1 MRRRFQLGLL
11 LLLAL
16 SIPPGAYA
24 GEIIDRVVAT
34 VNGVPILQSEADQ
47 AVRCEALLEGRAL
60 DTVTPSQQQA
70 VLQRLIEQE
79 LLRQQMAGDFHL
91 PDAKETKAYLEP
103 IRSQLPQ
110 PQSEESWHAL
120 LLQYGL
126 TENELAERIAIQL
139 QITKFIESR
148 VRPREIDHATVEAYY
163 EQKFLPQL
171 SSRGASASP
180 PLGQVAAQI
189 QEILRQEQVNDML
202 ASWLRSLRRQS
213 HIEIKPPPARAAV
226 RGQESDQSEGAG
238 K

>member
-1 MRRRFQLGLL
+1 MRRGFQLGLVL
-11 LLLAL
+11 LFAL
-16 SIPPGAYA
+16 SIPRAGYA

-60 DTVTPSQQQA
+60 EAVTPSQQQA

-79 LLRQQMAGDFHL
+79 LLRQQMAADFHL
-91 PDAKETKAYLEP
+91 PDAKETKAYLEQV
-103 IRSQLPQ
+103 RSQLPQ
-110 PQSEESWHAL
+110 PQNEESWHAL
-120 LLQYGL
+120 LQQYGL

-148 VRPREIDHATVEAYY
+148 VRPREIDHAAVQAYY
-163 EQKFLPQL
+163 DQKFLPRL
-171 SSRGASASP
+171 SSGAASPP
-180 PLGQVAAQI
+180 PLGQVTAQI
-189 QEILRQEQVNDML
+189 QEILRQEQTNDML

-226 RGQESDQSEGAG
+226 TGQESGPSEGAG

>member
-1 MRRRFQLGLL
+1 MRRRFQLGLV

-16 SIPPGAYA
+16 SIPPAGYA

-47 AVRCEALLEGRAL
+47 AIRCEALLEGRAL
-60 DTVTPSQQQA
+60 DAVTPSQQQA

-79 LLRQQMAGDFHL
+79 LLRQQMGNDFHL
-91 PDAKETKAYLEP
+91 PDAKETQAYLQQV
-103 IRSQLPQ
+103 RAQLPQ
-110 PQSEESWHAL
+110 AQNDESWQAL
-120 LLQYGL
+120 LRQYGL
-126 TENELAERIAIQL
+126 TANELAERVAIQL

-148 VRPREIDHATVEAYY
+148 VRPREIDHTAVQTYY
-163 EQKFLPQL
+163 QQKFLPQL
-171 SSRGASASP
+171 SSHGASPPP

-189 QEILRQEQVNDML
+189 QEILRQEQTNDML

-213 HIEIKPPPARAAV
+213 HIEIKPPPARAAAA
-226 RGQESDQSEGAG
+226 GHESDQSEGAG